1 MFLLILAAMLDA
13 VGAASG
19 PPAQVDLLAR
29 PEAVHVEETATGRHL
44 NFDILVRNTTGEPLD
59 IDEVAV
65 SVYDQSGA
73 LVVRRFV
80 DGNGTRPS
88 IRTID
93 VAEVPAGGTALV
105 FNPFHRFDRDVDLAR
120 LVYDL
125 KLRGKKG
132 TPVHAARLVV
142 EPRPYVTK
150 TPLVLPLRGRM
161 IVYDGHDFLS
171 HHRRWDYTIPGL
183 QQLGFR
189 TNFMRYSYDLVP
201 VNERGEMSSGDPAS
215 NESWP
220 GFGRELR
227 AAGDGRVVAV
237 SDVSPDDRKFDPST
251 LAGDRMKV
259 WGNYVVLDHLNG
271 EFSLYGHIRKGSAR
285 VRLGQ
290 SVKQGDPIASVGASG
305 SSMFPHLHYELQTG
319 IDTESEG
326 LPSTFRDFT
335 RILGS
340 RRVAVPSGTI
350 DTGEIIEA
358 Q

>member
-1 MFLLILAAMLDA
+1 MIMLMLAASLL
-13 VGAASG
+13 AAGSG
-19 PPAQVDLLAR
+19 QEIEVLAR
-29 PEAVHVEETATGRHL
+29 PSPVYVEESATSRSL
-44 NFDILVRNTTGEPLD
+44 NFDILVRNTTDAPLD
-59 IDEVAV
+59 VDEIAV
-65 SVYDQSGA
+65 SVYDRSGA
-73 LVVRRFV
+73 LVLRRFV

-93 VAEVPAGGTALV
+93 VSEVPAGGVALV

-120 LVYDL
+120 LVYEV
-125 KLRGKKG
+125 KLSGKKG

-150 TPLVLPLRGRM
+150 TPLILPMSGRM

-183 QQLGFR
+183 QQLGFT

-201 VNERGEMSSGDPAS
+201 VDARGEMSSGDPAR

-227 AAGDGRVVAV
+227 AAGDGRVAAV
-237 SDVSPDDRKFDPST
+237 VDVNPDDRQFDPAA

-259 WGNYVVLDHLNG
+259 WGNYVVIDHGNG

-285 VRLGQ
+285 VKAGAR
-290 SVKQGDPIASVGASG
+290 VKRGDPIAAIGASG
-305 SSMFPHLHYELQTG
+305 SSMFPHLHFELQTG

-326 LPSTFRDFT
+326 LPSAFRDFT
-335 RILGS
+335 LVRGS
-340 RRVAVPSGTI
+340 RRVAVPSGAI
-350 DTGEIIEA
+350 DTGDIVESR
-358 Q
+358 